1 MRFIPPIFAK
11 ITLLAVL
18 SLSVQTGAKQVYVVA
33 AIDGAASSP
42 SASSAEGQAAVP
54 GYFSSKH
61 PAAQSPSTEPAEPE
75 SDDMSWMLLAGGAG
89 LGLVFFWLRRRSKPS
104 PVPLDMPRRVIP
116 APRESRVGGAASS
129 ADARYW
135 VPLDQATTVTVDE
148 LSSVEEEAEVFL
160 LLGRMDMAIGVLR
173 HYVEA
178 HDAAPAH
185 VWMSLLDVL
194 HAQGLRQEFEKLAA
208 EIRERFNVAL
218 PTWEG
223 ANAHSN
229 ELTGLEHFPHL
240 FAKITAHWN
249 SPDCLDYVR
258 SLIQDNR
265 NGERS
270 GFHLEAFRELLMLI
284 GVLENREKMAE
295 PQANAT

>member
-1 MRFIPPIFAK
+1 MYFIPKIFAK
-11 ITLLAVL
+11 FTLLTVFLLCTQAFAEQSIVTAETD
-18 SLSVQTGAKQVYVVA
+18 SGANPASASA
-33 AIDGAASSP
+33 AEGHAALPGYFQPKSP
-42 SASSAEGQAAVP
+42 SANTP
-54 GYFSSKH
+54 
-61 PAAQSPSTEPAEPE
+61 PAETQ
-75 SDDMSWMLLAGGAG
+75 SDGMFWMLLGGAG
-89 LGLVFFWLRRRSKPS
+89 LGLVFFWLGRRSKLS
-104 PVPLDMPRRVIP
+104 PAPLDMPRRVTP
-116 APRESRVGGAASS
+116 VPRVPHDSGAANSEE
-129 ADARYW
+129 ARYW

-173 HYVEA
+173 HHVEA
-178 HDAAPAH
+178 NDAAPAR

-208 EIRERFNVAL
+208 EIRERFNVAQ

-223 ANAHSN
+223 ANARSN

-240 FAKITAHWN
+240 FAKITERWN
-249 SPDCLDYVR
+249 SPDCLDY
-258 SLIQDNR
+258 LHGLTQDNR

-270 GFHLEAFRELLMLI
+270 GFHLDAFRELLMLI

-295 PQANAT
+295 AQAIAA